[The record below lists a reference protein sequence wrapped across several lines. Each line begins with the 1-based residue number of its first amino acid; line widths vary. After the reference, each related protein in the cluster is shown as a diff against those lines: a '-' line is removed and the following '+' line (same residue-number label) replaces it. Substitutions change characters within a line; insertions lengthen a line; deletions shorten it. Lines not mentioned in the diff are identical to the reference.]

1 MPLIDLP
8 LEELKTYQGRNPKPA
23 DHAEFWSNALRELG
37 DTSANVELIPS
48 RFQSEVAECY
58 HLYFSGVGGSRVH
71 AKYLRPRNVGK
82 SIANRA
88 LLQFHG
94 YTGHS
99 GDWLD
104 KLAWV
109 SQGFC
114 VASMDCRGQG
124 GRSDDAGAVRGTTH
138 HGHIVRGLDD
148 VAEKMLY
155 RQIFLDT
162 VQLARIV
169 MSFDEVDENRVGATG
184 WSQGGGLTI
193 ACAALEPKIQ
203 RAAPV
208 YPFLTDYQRVW
219 EMDLAEEAYR
229 ELRNFFRMF
238 DPLHERESEIFD
250 RLGYIDVQHLA
261 ERVSAEV
268 LMPVGLMDKICPPST
283 QFAAYNKIVSKKE
296 LLIYPDFGHEALPG
310 CHDRIFA
317 FMSEL

>member
-8 LEELKTYQGRNPKPA
+8 LDELKTYAGRNPKPA
-23 DHAEFWSNALRELG
+23 DHAKFWADALAEL
-37 DTSANVELIPS
+37 DTVDPKVELKPAAFTS
-48 RFQSEVAECY
+48 DAAECF
-58 HLYFSGVGGSRVH
+58 HLTFTGVGGARVH
-71 AKYLRPRNVGK
+71 AKYLRPKSGK
-82 SIANRA
+82 GHRA

-94 YTGHS
+94 YSGHS

-104 KLAWV
+104 KLSWV

-124 GRSDDAGAVRGTTH
+124 GLSEDTGSVRGNTH

-148 VAEKMLY
+148 APERMLY

-169 MSFDEVDENRVGATG
+169 MGFDEVDEKRIGATG

-193 ACAALEPKIQ
+193 ACAALEPRIK

-208 YPFLTDYQRVW
+208 YPFLSDYLRVW
-219 EMDLAEEAYR
+219 EMDLTEEAYR

-238 DPLHERESEIFD
+238 DPLHERKQQIFE

-261 ERVSAEV
+261 DRITAEI

-283 QFAAYNKIVSKKE
+283 QFAAYNKIQSKKN
-296 LLIYPDFGHEALPG
+296 LLVYPDFGHESLPG
-310 CHDRIFA
+310 CHDRIFE

>member
-8 LEELKTYQGRNPKPA
+8 LDQLKSYNGRNPKPA
-23 DHAEFWSNALRELG
+23 DHSQFWAAAIEELAA
-37 DTSANVELIPS
+37 TLPNPELKPAT
-48 RFQSEVAECY
+48 FQSEIAECFN
-58 HLYFSGVGGSRVH
+58 LYFTGVGGARVH
-71 AKYLRPRNVGK
+71 AKYLRPRKAGTT
-82 SIANRA
+82 RA

-104 KLAWV
+104 KLSWV

-124 GRSDDAGAVRGTTH
+124 GLSEDAGSVRGNTH

-148 VAEKMLY
+148 APEKMLY
-155 RQIFLDT
+155 RQIILDT
-162 VQLARIV
+162 VQLAQLV

-184 WSQGGGLTI
+184 WSQGGGLTL
-193 ACAALEPKIQ
+193 ACAALEPRVK

-208 YPFLTDYQRVW
+208 YPFLTDYLRVW

-229 ELRNFFRMF
+229 ELRNYFRMF
-238 DPLHERESEIFD
+238 DPLHEREAKIFE

-261 ERVSAEV
+261 ERIQAEV
-268 LMPVGLMDKICPPST
+268 LMTVGLMDKICPPST
-283 QFAAYNKIVSKKE
+283 QFAAYNKILSKKD

-310 CHDRIFA
+310 CHDRIFE
-317 FMSEL
+317 FMSGL